1 MIAFLAVLLA
11 FAARPAVGVDHER
24 GETWMYESTRSF
36 EVGDYS
42 VEVSGNITY
51 DFEEKRSLIVP
62 DMDEYEV
69 NVIAVHGELSG
80 MTEMFG
86 EPFLEVSVDIDG
98 FSYEIADGAGI
109 VREDTDMLVDAT
121 VVSGSSGWAVQSQ
134 SSTIM
139 VYTPPYLQG
148 FDPDSVTLGGSWS
161 VTGTVNVTETTWANS
176 TSMGTSSHVLDANH
190 SVVVGSVI
198 EEKPTPA
205 GTFHT
210 VKLVITSASEYEIR
224 WWSDEVNGYVKID
237 SYSQTESGLVLTQ
250 TMDLVS
256 YEKGD
261 ADSMT
266 WVVFVGIAVAAVSSV
281 VLAMVLLKMRSPK
294 SS

>member
-1 MIAFLAVLLA
+1 MIAFFAVLLA
-11 FAARPAVGVDHER
+11 FAAYPAVAVDHEH
-24 GETWMYESTRSF
+24 GETWTYESTLDL
-36 EVGDYS
+36 EVGDYT

-51 DFEEKRSLIVP
+51 DFEEKRNLIVP
-62 DMDEYEV
+62 DVNEYEV
-69 NVIAVHGELSG
+69 NVLAVHGQLSG
-80 MTEMFG
+80 MTEVFG

-98 FSYEIADGAGI
+98 FSYETADGAAI

-139 VYTPPYLQG
+139 VYTPPFLQG

-161 VTGTVNVTETTWANS
+161 AAGTVNLTETTWANS
-176 TSMGTSSHVLDANH
+176 TSMGTSSNVLDASH
-190 SVVVGSVI
+190 FVIVGSVI

-224 WWSDEVNGYVKID
+224 WWSDEINGYVKID
-237 SYSQTESGLVLTQ
+237 TYSQTGDGLVLTK
-250 TMDLVS
+250 TMSLVS

-261 ADSMT
+261 VDSTT
-266 WVVFVGIAVAAVSSV
+266 WVVFVGIAVAAGSSL
-281 VLAMVLLKMRSPK
+281 VLALVLLKMRPPK